1 MKLRLLLLGL
11 VVLAS
16 YSCKKE
22 QTSSLANHQ
31 GDETY
36 TVIVGENKVGHL
48 KTQISGDT
56 IQIDYDYKNNGRG
69 PTLKETI
76 VLNAEGYPIDWK
88 ITGNTTFGN
97 AVDEHFTLE
106 GENASWTDAT
116 GSGSTTVDAPQ
127 LYVNQFGS
135 PYSSVLA
142 ARLLLNA
149 PENTMPVLPAG
160 NLTLTKMES
169 LSVPNPSGDGEL
181 ALTTYAL
188 SGAELN
194 PSYFI
199 LDDSQKFFAS
209 ITPRYIV
216 IREGYEA
223 VEKDMR
229 QLSENYSAERYE
241 NLQKEFAHNYDGKV
255 RIRNVRVFNPESLSL
270 TDPVSVVVEGDKIS
284 AIEAPDASAEGEVAI
299 EGNGGTLVPGLFEM
313 HAHTGDEGALLNVL
327 AGVTSF
333 RDMGN
338 DTEVLSNLIE
348 KIESGVLAGPRITR
362 LGFIEG
368 KSPYNSNNGIL
379 VETKEEALAAV
390 DTYDSLG
397 FYGVKLYNSM
407 NGDWAPDIVKKAH
420 DQGLFVTGHVPAF
433 SNANAM
439 LRAGFDEMTHINQT
453 MLGWVLEPEEDTRTL
468 LRLTAMK
475 RFPELD
481 LNSPKVQ
488 ETMDLFVT
496 NKTAIDPTLAIH
508 EMLMLSRNG
517 EVTPGTVDYID
528 HMPPN
533 EQRSLKVALAQI
545 ADEEEDKAYREA
557 YAKIVETLNM
567 MKDKGI
573 LIVAGTDLGGA
584 FNLHRE
590 LELYNQQL
598 GYTPAELL
606 KLASYDMAEYLGK
619 EDLGS
624 IEPGKLADFFLVPG
638 NPVEDIKAIK
648 TIALVSKGGTF
659 YYPTEVYPAFGI
671 TPFTEKPE
679 VKE

>member
-36 TVIVGENKVGHL
+36 TVIVGENKVGYL
-48 KTQISGDT
+48 KTNISGDT
-56 IQIDYDYKNNGRG
+56 INIDYDYKNNGRG
-69 PTLKETI
+69 PTMKETI
-76 VLNAEGYPIDWK
+76 VLNADGFPTSWEV
-88 ITGNTTFGN
+88 TGNTTFGN
-97 AVDEHFTLE
+97 AVDEHFSLE
-106 GENASWTDAT
+106 GNNASWTDAT
-116 GSGSTTVDAPQ
+116 GSGSATLGEPQ

-135 PYSSVLA
+135 PYSTVLA
-142 ARLLLNA
+142 ARLLLKA
-149 PENTMPVLPAG
+149 PENTLPVLPAG
-160 NLTLTKMES
+160 NLTLTKMED
-169 LSVPNPSGDGEL
+169 LTVPMPAGDGEL
-181 ALTTYAL
+181 SLTSYAL
-188 SGAELN
+188 SGADLD

-199 LDDSQKFFAS
+199 VDDAQKFFAFIS
-209 ITPRYIV
+209 PRYIV
-216 IREGYEA
+216 IREGFEA

-241 NLQKEFAHNYDGKV
+241 NLQKEFAHNYEGKV
-255 RIRNVRVFNPESLSL
+255 RIRNVRVFDPNTLSL
-270 TDPVSVVVEGDKIS
+270 TDPVSVVVEGEKIT
-284 AIEAPDASAEGEVAI
+284 AIEAADASSEGEVQI

-313 HAHTGDEGALLNVL
+313 HAHTGDDDALLNVL

-338 DTEVLSNLIE
+338 DTEVLTSLIE
-348 KIESGVLAGPRITR
+348 KIESGVLAGPRVTR

-407 NGDWAPDIVKKAH
+407 NGEWAPDIVKKAH
-420 DQGLFVTGHVPAF
+420 GQGLFVTGHVPAF

-439 LRAGFDEMTHINQT
+439 LNAGFDEMTHVNQT
-453 MLGWVLEPEEDTRTL
+453 MLGWVLEPDEDTRTL

-488 ETMDLFVT
+488 ETMDLFVS
-496 NKTAIDPTLAIH
+496 NNTAIDPTLAIH

-517 EVTPGTVDYID
+517 EVTPGAVDYID

-557 YAKIVETLNM
+557 YAKIVETLKM

-573 LIVAGTDLGGA
+573 FIVAGTDLGGA
-584 FNLHRE
+584 FNFHRE

-606 KLASYDMAEYLGK
+606 KLASYDMAEYLGQ

-648 TIALVSKGGTF
+648 TIALVSRGGTF

-679 VKE
+679 VTE

>member
-1 MKLRLLLLGL
+1 MKLRLLIFGLILLTGL
-11 VVLAS
+11 
-16 YSCKKE
+16 SCKKE
-22 QTSSLANHQ
+22 TVSSLANYQ
-31 GDETY
+31 GDESY
-36 TVIVGENKVGHL
+36 TVIIGENKVGYL
-48 KTQISGDT
+48 KTSTAGDT
-56 IQIDYDYKNNGRG
+56 INIDYDFKNNGRG
-69 PTLKETI
+69 PTMKETI
-76 VLNAEGYPIDWK
+76 VLNPEGYPIDWK

-97 AVDEHFTLE
+97 AVDEHFSLE

-116 GSGSTTVDAPQ
+116 GTGSTTVTSPQ

-135 PYSSVLA
+135 PYSAVLA
-142 ARLLLNA
+142 ARLLLDA
-149 PENTMPVLPAG
+149 PENTLPVLPAG
-160 NLTLTKMES
+160 NLKLTKMED
-169 LSVPNPSGDGEL
+169 LLIPKFSGDGEL

-188 SGAELN
+188 SGADLN

-199 LDDSQKFFAS
+199 LDADQRFFAA
-209 ITPRYIV
+209 ITPRFIM
-216 IREGYEA
+216 IREGYEN

-229 QLSENYSAERYE
+229 ELAENYSTHRYE
-241 NLQKEFAHNYDGKV
+241 TLQTEYAHNYDKKV
-255 RIRNVRVFNPESLSL
+255 RIQNVHVFDSKNMTVS
-270 TDPVSVVVEGDKIS
+270 DPVSVVVDGDKIA
-284 AIEAPDASAEGEVAI
+284 AIEAADASGDNEVVIA
-299 EGNGGTLVPGLFEM
+299 GNGGTLVPGLYEM
-313 HAHTGDEGALLNVL
+313 HAHSGDNGALLNVL

-338 DTEVLSNLIE
+338 DTEVLSNLID
-348 KIESGVLAGPRITR
+348 KIEKGVLAGPRITR

-368 KSPYNSNNGIL
+368 KSPFNSNNGIL
-379 VETKEEALAAV
+379 VETKEQALAAV

-397 FYGVKLYNSM
+397 FYGIKLYNSM

-420 DQGLFVTGHVPAF
+420 DKGLFVTGHVPAF

-439 LRAGFDEMTHINQT
+439 LRAGYDEMTHINQT

-475 RFPELD
+475 RFPGLD

-488 ETMDLFVT
+488 ETMDLFVN

-508 EMLMLSRNG
+508 EKLMLSRNG
-517 EVTPGTVDYID
+517 EVAPGSEDYID

-533 EQRSLKVALAQI
+533 AQRGLKVAMAQI
-545 ADEEEDKAYREA
+545 ADAEEDKAYREA
-557 YAKIVETLNM
+557 YQKIVETLKM

-573 LIVAGTDLGGA
+573 FIVAGTDLGGA

-590 LELYNQQL
+590 LELYVDQL
-598 GYTPAELL
+598 GFTNGEIL
-606 KLASYDMAEYLGK
+606 KRATYDMAQYLGQD
-619 EDLGS
+619 DLGTL
-624 IEPGKLADFFLVPG
+624 EPGKLADFFLVPG

-648 TIALVSKGGTF
+648 TIEMVSKGGTF
-659 YYPTEVYPAFGI
+659 YYPTEVYPEFGI